1 MEPILPMNEFTEV
14 EGRYYANPQ
23 VGLDRS
29 NAFIDNLRATQGQQ
43 NQQIAQQT
51 QNLGTNIPT
60 NLGGLTGANS
70 YFTSRYQVPQTN
82 AAVSNLRAAAQ
93 ATALNQALQNEQEI
107 WKKRYQDAYRK
118 YQKSAYNKANSGGSG
133 NVTSGGVDQIDPSGE
148 TKHSWEM
155 SDIPV
160 TYDQDVG
167 TSAGWGEF
175 SDLWTGEYNFTL
187 PGGTQVNLGGWDEEL
202 RLGSDGN
209 YYVWNKKDNTYTP
222 IGLGGEGSTAGG
234 SRWWQR

>member
-1 MEPILPMNEFTEV
+1 MEPILPTNEFTEV

-23 VGLDRS
+23 ASLDRS
-29 NAFIDNLRATQGQQ
+29 NTFIDNLRATQGQQ

-51 QNLGTNIPT
+51 QNLGTNVPT

-118 YQKSAYNKANSGGSG
+118 YQKSAYDKANTPAVTEDPTTGGIEKEDNTDSFYVEGTVPGVAGGYTVGTFIPDWDNMTGEQTGIVGVPYGEEYETNYYYDMSGKQVNANTSADPFPVGIIKNGIGGVSGAGLNGILSGG
-133 NVTSGGVDQIDPSGE
+133 
-148 TKHSWEM
+148 
-155 SDIPV
+155 
-160 TYDQDVG
+160 
-167 TSAGWGEF
+167 F
-175 SDLWTGEYNFTL
+175 
-187 PGGTQVNLGGWDEEL
+187 
-202 RLGSDGN
+202 
-209 YYVWNKKDNTYTP
+209 
-222 IGLGGEGSTAGG
+222 
-234 SRWWQR
+234 

>member
-1 MEPILPMNEFTEV
+1 MEPILPTNEFTEV

-23 VGLDRS
+23 VSLDRS

-51 QNLGTNIPT
+51 QNLGTNVPT

-107 WKKRYQDAYRK
+107 WKKKYNDAYRK
-118 YQKSAYNKANSGGSG
+118 YQKSAYDKTNTSSPTNPNANP
-133 NVTSGGVDQIDPSGE
+133 TQEGE
-148 TKHSWEM
+148 TDENIVSSSKFYGVPDSNITETDTHYIYTDPE
-155 SDIPV
+155 
-160 TYDQDVG
+160 
-167 TSAGWGEF
+167 
-175 SDLWTGEYNFTL
+175 TGEETKVSKDYL
-187 PGGTQVNLGGWDEEL
+187 KQIYDD
-202 RLGSDGN
+202 DGN
-209 YYVWNKKDNTYTP
+209 ITDD
-222 IGLGGEGSTAGG
+222 GLVILDTRRLLGL
-234 SRWWQR
+234 